1 MSNAVSALQGK
12 LSPGDVT
19 VREAGLRGMIVLRGD
34 LEDKKLRSVCTGL
47 SGVDFPGQ
55 GQANCVGEKGLC
67 WMSPDEILVLVPY
80 VGVAQAIA
88 LIDTALAGTH
98 YLAENVSDARA
109 VIFVEGS
116 FCREMIAKLAPVD
129 LHPDTFKP
137 GDFRR
142 TRLGQV
148 AAAFW
153 MRDEDTFEVICFRS
167 VAGYAFDLLVASA
180 EAGSVGYFP
189 TPSAGLS

>member
-12 LSPGDVT
+12 VAPGEVT
-19 VREAGLRGMIVLRGD
+19 IREAGLQGMIILRGD
-34 LEDKKLRSVCTGL
+34 LADKKLRSVCTGVA
-47 SGVDFPGQ
+47 GVDFPGQ
-55 GQANCVGEKGLC
+55 GQANCVARKGLC
-67 WMSPDEILVLVPY
+67 WMSPDELLVLVPY
-80 VGVAQAIA
+80 DEVAQAMA
-88 LIDTALAGTH
+88 LIDKALGGTH

-109 VIFVEGS
+109 VLIVEGT
-116 FCREMIAKLAPVD
+116 FCREVMAKLAPVD
-129 LHPDTFKP
+129 LHPATFKP

-167 VAGYAFDLLVASA
+167 VAEYAFNLLAASA
-180 EAGSVGYFP
+180 KAGQVGHLVP
-189 TPSAGLS
+189 

>member
-12 LSPGDVT
+12 VAPGEVT
-19 VREAGLRGMIVLRGD
+19 IREAGLRGMIILRGD
-34 LEDKKLRSVCTGL
+34 LSDKKLRKVCTDL
-47 SGVDFPGQ
+47 SGANFPDR
-55 GQANCVGEKGLC
+55 GQANCDGEKGLC
-67 WMSPDEILVLVPY
+67 WMSPDELLVLVPY
-80 VGVAQAIA
+80 ADAAQAVAAIDKA
-88 LIDTALAGTH
+88 LGGTH

-109 VIFVEGS
+109 LIIVEGS
-116 FCREMIAKLAPVD
+116 FGREVIAKLAPAD
-129 LHPDTFKP
+129 LHPDSFQP

-167 VAGYAFDLLVASA
+167 VAAYTFGLLAASA
-180 EAGSVGYFP
+180 KAGAVGHF
-189 TPSAGLS
+189 G

>member
-12 LSPGDVT
+12 VAPGEVT
-19 VREAGLRGMIVLRGD
+19 IREAGLRGMIILRGD
-34 LEDKKLRSVCTGL
+34 LTDKKLRKVCTDLTGAKM
-47 SGVDFPGQ
+47 PEK
-55 GQANCVGEKGLC
+55 GQANCEGEKGLC
-67 WMSPDEILVLVPY
+67 WMSPDELLVLVPY
-80 VGVAQAIA
+80 GDAAQAVAQIDKA
-88 LIDTALAGTH
+88 LDGTH

-109 VIFVEGS
+109 LIVVEGT
-116 FCREMIAKLAPVD
+116 FAREVIAKLAPAD
-129 LHPDTFKP
+129 LHPDSFKP

-167 VAGYAFDLLVASA
+167 VAEYTFGLLAASA
-180 EAGSVGYFP
+180 KAGAVGFFRQ
-189 TPSAGLS
+189 

>member
-1 MSNAVSALQGK
+1 MSDAVSALQGK
-12 LSPGDVT
+12 VAPGEVT
-19 VREAGLRGMIVLRGD
+19 IREAGLQGMIILRGD
-34 LEDKKLRSVCTGL
+34 LADKKLRTVCTGL
-47 SGVDFPGQ
+47 SGVGFPAQ
-55 GQANCVGEKGLC
+55 GQANSEGKTGLC

-80 VGVAQAIA
+80 EEVAQAIA
-88 LIDTALAGTH
+88 SIDKALTGTH

-109 VIFVEGS
+109 VLIVEGA
-116 FCREMIAKLAPVD
+116 FCREVIAKLAPVD

-167 VAGYAFDLLVASA
+167 VAEYTFNLLAASA
-180 EAGSVGYFP
+180 KAGAVGHFA
-189 TPSAGLS
+189 S

>member
-12 LSPGDVT
+12 VAPGEVT
-19 VREAGLRGMIVLRGD
+19 IREAGLRGMIILRGD
-34 LEDKKLRSVCTGL
+34 LSDKKLRKLCTELTGFK
-47 SGVDFPGQ
+47 VPDQ
-55 GQANCVGEKGLC
+55 GKAHCEGDKGLC
-67 WMSPDEILVLVPY
+67 WMSPDELLVLVPY
-80 VGVAQAIA
+80 TEATEAVKRIDAA
-88 LIDTALAGTH
+88 LSGTH

-109 VIFVEGS
+109 VLVVEGT
-116 FCREMIAKLAPVD
+116 FCREVIAKLAPVD
-129 LHPDTFKP
+129 LHPDTFAP

-167 VAGYAFDLLVASA
+167 MAGYTFDLLAASA
-180 EAGSVGYFP
+180 KAGAVEHFQ
-189 TPSAGLS
+189 